1 MQLRNP
7 FISSFLCLMLVLAA
21 PHSAFSAQTT
31 DASTIAKRIGTIKA
45 VNGSAITLTPD
56 SGRDVAVAV
65 ADNARLLRLNPGD
78 KDLKN
83 ATPIQLQ
90 DLKVGDKVRVRGRAA
105 GEGINALEVLVITSS
120 AVDAVRDQ
128 VRQDW
133 QKRGVAGLVDSVDS
147 SAATV
152 TLSIPSMMSKH
163 TVAIHTTKNTVIYRY
178 APDSAKPEDAKR
190 GTLADV
196 HVGDQLRARGEHSAN
211 GAEVTAE
218 EIYTGVFPRLAGTI
232 KSVDAGSGTFSIQDL
247 ASKKTVQLKVAPDS
261 KLHKLP
267 PEMAQRM
274 AFMLK
279 AAKGGGVPGMPGS
292 GQSSGATPAGGT
304 PQPNG
309 AAPSDSHAGTPS
321 AGQPGTG
328 PAGGF
333 RRAGGFDMQHMLDQ
347 TPSVALG
354 DLHKGDAVAVLATE
368 GTPSSPSTVVKLFSG
383 VEPILEAAPS
393 ASQAMMLTP
402 WNLGGAPGGEGDAT
416 Q

>member
-1 MQLRNP
+1 MQLRNQ
-7 FISSFLCLMLVLAA
+7 FVSLLACLVVAAGSHSALAA
-21 PHSAFSAQTT
+21 QTA
-31 DASTIAKRIGTIKA
+31 DASGIAKRIGTIKTI
-45 VNGSAITLTPD
+45 NGNALTLTPD
-56 SGRDVAVAV
+56 SGPDVAVSI
-65 ADNARLLRLNPGD
+65 ADNARLLRLNPGE

-83 ATPIQLQ
+83 ATPIQMQ
-90 DLKVGDKVRVRGRAA
+90 DLKVGDKVRVRGHAA

-133 QKRGVAGLVDSVDS
+133 QKRGVSGLVDSVDS
-147 SAATV
+147 SAGAVTV
-152 TLSIPSMMSKH
+152 EIPSLMNKR
-163 TVAIHTTKNTVIYRY
+163 TLVIHTTKNTVIYRY

-190 GTLADV
+190 TTLADV
-196 HVGDQLRARGEHSAN
+196 HVGDQLRARGDRSAD

-232 KSVDAGSGTFSIQDL
+232 KSVDASSGTFSVQDL
-247 ASKKTVQLKVAPDS
+247 ATKKTIQLKVAPDS
-261 KLHKLP
+261 QLHKLP

-274 AFMLK
+274 AYMLK
-279 AAKGGGVPGMPGS
+279 AAKAGGIPGMPGG
-292 GQSSGATPAGGT
+292 GQATGATPATGSQQPNSGT
-304 PQPNG
+304 PPAGNAG
-309 AAPSDSHAGTPS
+309 APT
-321 AGQPGTG
+321 AGQSGTG

-333 RRAGGFDMQHMLDQ
+333 RRGSGFDMQRMLDQ
-347 TPSVALG
+347 TPAVALG

-368 GTPSSPSTVVKLFSG
+368 GSSSSASTVVKLFSG

-402 WNLGGAPGGEGDAT
+402 WNLGGAPGGDAM